1 MKITI
6 NRLIFDELHQNKI
19 IHLPSIGTLWIENEN
34 LLFHNNEKPI
44 NSISILKIM
53 QIAFNIDE
61 DAAYSRYE
69 FWRRAITV
77 NDNAYEVVKIDD
89 VAIIVIDEYENYN
102 FEANP
107 KLFSIHTNSN

>member
-6 NRLIFDELHQNKI
+6 NRLIFNELHSGKQV
-19 IHLPSIGTLWIENEN
+19 HLPNVGTLWIENKN
-34 LLFHNNEKPI
+34 FLFHNNDKTP
-44 NSISILKIM
+44 NSESILNIM
-53 QIAFNIDE
+53 QNAFNIDE

-77 NDNAYEVVKIDD
+77 IDNGYEVVKIDD

-102 FEANP
+102 YEASP
-107 KLFSIHTNSN
+107 KLFL